1 MQTRRKVVIVGA
13 GAVGSTSA
21 YTLMRSGLADEI
33 VLVDLDR
40 ERAEGEAM
48 DMNHGLFFAPPVD
61 LHAGDYDDCKG
72 AAVVVITAGAKQKP
86 GQTRLELVSTNVRI
100 CGEIMDEITA
110 RTRDAVV
117 VVVTNP
123 VDVLTYFALR
133 RSGLPR
139 SRVMGSGTVLD
150 SARFRYSLS
159 RYYNI
164 DPRNVHAY
172 VIGEHGDSEVFLWSQ
187 AHLGGIALDSYCE
200 VCKDHILSLDRES
213 IMSEVRNSAYH
224 VIESK
229 GATYYAVSLA
239 LERIVGAVLRD
250 ERSVLTVS
258 TLVEGQYG
266 IKDVC
271 LSLPCVVDSSGA
283 AHVLNSH
290 PDEVELEGLRGS
302 ARVLREVIEKVE
314 ADRRGSAGTDEEAT

>member
-1 MQTRRKVVIVGA
+1 MQTKRKVVIVGA

-72 AAVVVITAGAKQKP
+72 ASVVVITAGAKQKP

-100 CGEIMDEITA
+100 SGEIMDEITA
-110 RTRDAVV
+110 RTREAVV

-150 SARFRYSLS
+150 SARFRYCLS
-159 RYYNI
+159 RFYNI

-239 LERIVGAVLRD
+239 LERIVGAVLRH

-290 PDEVELEGLRGS
+290 PDETELEGLRNS

-314 ADRRGSAGTDEEAT
+314 ADRKGSAGTDEEAT

>member
-1 MQTRRKVVIVGA
+1 MQTKRKVVIVGA

-21 YTLMRSGLADEI
+21 YTLMRSALADEI

-48 DMNHGLFFAPPVD
+48 DMNHGLFFVPPVD
-61 LHAGDYDDCKG
+61 LHAGDYDDCTD
-72 AAVVVITAGAKQKP
+72 ASIVVITAGAKQKP

-110 RTRDAVV
+110 RTREAVI

-150 SARFRYSLS
+150 SARFRYTLS
-159 RYYNI
+159 RFYNI

-200 VCKDHILSLDRES
+200 VCRDHVMSLDREA
-213 IMSEVRNSAYH
+213 IMREVRDSAYH

-239 LERIVGAVLRD
+239 LERIIGAVLRD

-290 PDEVELEGLRGS
+290 PDEGELEALRNS
-302 ARVLREVIEKVE
+302 ARVLRDVIEKVE
-314 ADRRGSAGTDEEAT
+314 ADRKGSGGAGPG